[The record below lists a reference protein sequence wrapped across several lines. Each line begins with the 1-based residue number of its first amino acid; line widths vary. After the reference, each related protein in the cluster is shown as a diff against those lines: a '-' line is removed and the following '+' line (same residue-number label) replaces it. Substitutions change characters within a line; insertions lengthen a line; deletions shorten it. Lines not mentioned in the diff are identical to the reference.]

1 MNSLYTNQRP
11 PFLKGGRG
19 NELSKKVLK
28 GGRKLSVEKGGKS
41 IRGKLIPKGE
51 EGVIDNNMLSIQVP
65 FLNGLLYSKF
75 VVLPK
80 CLKMLS
86 LLILLNCSEKYIIL
100 IPQIYFLK
108 MYYITEKAESLFFV
122 L

>member
-1 MNSLYTNQRP
+1 
-11 PFLKGGRG
+11 
-19 NELSKKVLK
+19 
-28 GGRKLSVEKGGKS
+28 
-41 IRGKLIPKGE
+41 
-51 EGVIDNNMLSIQVP
+51 MLSIQVP

-108 MYYITEKAESLFFV
+108 MYYITEKAESLFFALQKTGIRGGV
-122 L
+122 LKTEKWGNS